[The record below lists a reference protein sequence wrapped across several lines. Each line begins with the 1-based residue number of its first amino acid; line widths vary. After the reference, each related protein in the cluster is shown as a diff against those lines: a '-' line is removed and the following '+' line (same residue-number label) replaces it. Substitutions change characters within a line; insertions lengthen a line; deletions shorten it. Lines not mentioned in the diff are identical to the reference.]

1 MRRCDFYKNVYW
13 KDLKVADIVL
23 LRRNE
28 IVPADVLLLDSENEY
43 CMVESSVVDGKL
55 GLTKKKPLKST
66 SSIL

>member
-1 MRRCDFYKNVYW
+1 M
-13 KDLKVADIVL
+13 
-23 LRRNE
+23 
-28 IVPADVLLLDSENEY
+28 PADVLLLDSENEY